1 MLDYCR
7 LHDITVQAWSPFQ
20 YGFFQGPF
28 VGNLE
33 KYPELNRVLD
43 ELGEKYDVSPTAIAA
58 AWIFRHPANIQL
70 VAGTT
75 NQDRMAQIVR
85 GSEITL
91 ERSEWYRL
99 YLAAGNILP

>member
-1 MLDYCR
+1 MTDSVSRPVVGVLA
-7 LHDITVQAWSPFQ
+7 L
-20 YGFFQGPF
+20 QGG
-28 VGNLE
+28 VVE
-33 KYPELNRVLD
+33 HERVLD